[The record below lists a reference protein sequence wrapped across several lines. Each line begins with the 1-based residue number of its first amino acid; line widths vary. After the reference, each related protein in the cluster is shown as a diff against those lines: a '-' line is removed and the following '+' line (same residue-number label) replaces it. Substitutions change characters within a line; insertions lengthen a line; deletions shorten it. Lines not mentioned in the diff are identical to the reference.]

1 MATLEAAELLAKRT
15 LMAERQVMRR
25 LAKSATSDKPQLP
38 AQFIRENL
46 HHRMKQAS
54 VARREDWEKGPL
66 APRRDAMRTSI
77 PQYKKTLVTDFE
89 RQAVSGNMPMIYGA
103 IEREAALLDTMLT
116 EQQLEERWAWA
127 GGSKFPNLAVGD
139 RVVVIEGPFKGQIS
153 TISQIEH
160 DRGVLFMDQVGNVNV
175 RIPTFIEKLARG
187 QPVIT
192 MPSAMPVSA
201 VRLVH
206 PIPDPKTGE
215 IKDVIIKNLVA
226 GGFYHDRP
234 SRKSTWY
241 RMVPGL
247 NMKIPWPKTARPAH
261 EDQPVDTLRVD
272 VESKTWVP
280 TLTVPPMPESVIDE
294 LRGKYSKFRTRHT
307 EEYLAKKQAEIDAKK
322 ARNKMGES
330 MLTPLQEYNKKQ
342 REIRA
347 AQPAPELTDE
357 MLVKIGEIM
366 ARNRAYPLSKEAV
379 TPEPEATGITIQ
391 ELSQAVQDI
400 PIKE

>member
-25 LAKSATSDKPQLP
+25 IAKNAPSDQPQLP
-38 AQFIRENL
+38 ARVARQNL
-46 HHRMKQAS
+46 HHRMKQAGI
-54 VARREDWEKGPL
+54 ARREDWEKGPL
-66 APRRDAMRTSI
+66 APRRDVVRTSI
-77 PQYKKTLVTDFE
+77 PQFRKTLVTDYE
-89 RQAVSGNMPMIYGA
+89 RQAVMGNTPLIYGA
-103 IEREAALLDTMLT
+103 VEREVAVLDTVPT
-116 EQQLEERWAWA
+116 DKQLEERWAWA
-127 GGSKFPNLAVGD
+127 GGSKFPNLVVGD
-139 RVVVIEGPFKGQIS
+139 RVVVVEGPFKGQIS
-153 TISQIEH
+153 TISQIDH
-160 DRGVLFMDQVGNVNV
+160 YKGVLFLDQVGTINI
-175 RIPTFIEKLARG
+175 RIPSFVETMAQG
-187 QPVIT
+187 QPVIA

-234 SRKSTWY
+234 TRKSSWY

-247 NMKIPWPKTARPAH
+247 NMKIPWPKKPPTAREDHPA
-261 EDQPVDTLRVD
+261 DTLRID
-272 VESKTWVP
+272 VENKTWVP

-294 LRGKYSKFRTRHT
+294 LRGKYSRFRTRHT

-357 MLVKIGEIM
+357 MLAKIGEIM

-379 TPEPEATGITIQ
+379 TPKPTGITIE

>member
-15 LMAERQVMRR
+15 LMAERQAMRR
-25 LAKSATSDKPQLP
+25 IAKRVPSDKPQIPLS
-38 AQFIRENL
+38 IVRENL

-54 VARREDWEKGPL
+54 IARREDWEKGPL

-77 PQYKKTLVTDFE
+77 PQFKKTLVTDYE
-89 RQAVSGNMPMIYGA
+89 RKALTGDVPLIYGA
-103 IEREAALLDTMLT
+103 VEREVALLDTVPT
-116 EQQLEERWAWA
+116 DQQLEERWAWA

-139 RVVVIEGPFKGQIS
+139 RVVVVEGPFKGQIS
-153 TISQIEH
+153 TISQIDR
-160 DRGVLFMDQVGNVNV
+160 DRGVLFLEQVGTINV
-175 RIPTFIEKLARG
+175 RVPSFVERMAQG

-215 IKDVIIKNLVA
+215 FKDVIIKNLVA

-234 SRKSTWY
+234 TRKSTWY

-247 NMKIPWPKTARPAH
+247 NMKIPWPKTPPTVH
-261 EDQPVDTLRVD
+261 EDQPVDTLRID
-272 VESKTWVP
+272 VEKKTWVP

-294 LRGKYSKFRTRHT
+294 LRDKYSKFRTRHT
-307 EEYLAKKQAEIDAKK
+307 DEYLAKKQAEIDAKK

-357 MLVKIGEIM
+357 MLAKIGEIM
-366 ARNRAYPLSKEAV
+366 ARNRAYPLSKEAIA
-379 TPEPEATGITIQ
+379 PEPTSVSIE
-391 ELSQAVQDI
+391 ELAQAVQDI

>member
-15 LMAERQVMRR
+15 LMAERQALRR
-25 LAKSATSDKPQLP
+25 FAKKVPSDKPQRP
-38 AQFIRENL
+38 MAFVRQNL

-77 PQYKKTLVTDFE
+77 PKFKKTLVTDFE
-89 RQAVSGNMPMIYGA
+89 RQGAAANVPLVYGA
-103 IEREAALLDTMLT
+103 VEREVALLDTVPS

-139 RVVVIEGPFKGQIS
+139 RVVVVEGPFKGQIS
-153 TISQIEH
+153 TISEIDH
-160 DRGVLFMDQVGNVNV
+160 NRGVLFLNEVGIINV
-175 RIPTFIEKLARG
+175 RIPPFVEPLARG

-215 IKDVIIKNLVA
+215 IKDVVIKNLVA
-226 GGFYHDRP
+226 RGFYHDRP
-234 SRKSTWY
+234 TRKSTWY

-247 NMKIPWPKTARPAH
+247 NMKIPWPKTPPTVH
-261 EDQPVDTLRVD
+261 EDHPVDTLRID
-272 VESKTWVP
+272 VENKTWVP

-294 LRGKYSKFRTRHT
+294 LRNKYSKFRTRHT

-322 ARNKMGES
+322 ARNKMGET

-347 AQPAPELTDE
+347 AQPAPQLTDE
-357 MLVKIGEIM
+357 MLAKIGEIM
-366 ARNRAYPLSKEAV
+366 ARNRASPLSKEAV
-379 TPEPEATGITIQ
+379 TPEPTGITLE

-400 PIKE
+400 PLKE